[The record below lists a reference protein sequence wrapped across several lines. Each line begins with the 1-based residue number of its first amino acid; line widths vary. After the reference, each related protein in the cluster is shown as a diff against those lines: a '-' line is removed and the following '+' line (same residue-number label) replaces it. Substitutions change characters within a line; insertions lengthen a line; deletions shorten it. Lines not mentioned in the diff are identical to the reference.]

1 MSISSYVPGVFIIE
15 EFVIFVDLITLN
27 LRTLYY
33 LFKHNKY
40 IVISVFTFKKRFN
53 CALFALKKVYIF
65 NFLSR

>member
-27 LRTLYY
+27 LRTLYD
-33 LFKHNKY
+33 LSKHNKY
-40 IVISVFTFKKRFN
+40 IVISVFTFKKGLVV
-53 CALFALKKVYIF
+53 LFLALKKVYIF